1 MFKVEQLAINPDTP
15 AELQKISTDLVGY
28 VIDKTTKKVI
38 SVNVIARRAIPD
50 WYKMVTDKHATKDF
64 HFCIASICLI
74 GTILGL
80 QITEVEEKSS
90 DDEGSNKDGKKSKY
104 MYHVN

>member
-28 VIDKTTKKVI
+28 VIDKATKKVI
-38 SVNVIARRAIPD
+38 SVHVITRRSIPE
-50 WYKMVTDKHATKDF
+50 WYKTVTDEYSVKDF
-64 HFCIASICLI
+64 HFCIASVCFI
-74 GTILGL
+74 GAILGL
-80 QITEVEEKSS
+80 QITEVEEKPT
-90 DDEGSNKDGKKSKY
+90 DDGSGSKDGKKSKY

>member
-28 VIDKTTKKVI
+28 VIDKATKKVI
-38 SVNVIARRAIPD
+38 SVNVITRRAILD
-50 WYKMVTDKHATKDF
+50 WYKGVTDKYATKDY

-74 GTILGL
+74 GTLVGI
-80 QITEVEEKSS
+80 QVTEVEEKKS
-90 DDEGSNKDGKKSKY
+90 DDDGNNKDGKKSKY